1 MRLRDLG
8 LQIGSLPTGPSNS
21 LTDVPGVRVGHQTLI
36 DGQDVRTGAT
46 AIWPH
51 DGNPLDERVYAG
63 IHALNG
69 FGEMTCRS
77 VIDECGLLS
86 TPIVLTGTAG
96 IGIALHATTR
106 YLAQRYPEQVR
117 NEIPIPVVA
126 ECDDGFLHDHLSFA
140 LTEAAV
146 WAALDGA
153 STAPVVEGCVGAG
166 TGMQLFQF
174 KGGIGSSSRLVETPA
189 GQFTVGVLVETNFGL
204 RPRLTVAGAR
214 VGPLLADL
222 LPEEPPPAQAPT
234 PAAPAEPPPDGSCIV
249 IVATNAPL
257 HAHTLRRLAHR
268 AGLGLARTGSAAGDG
283 SGEIFL
289 AFSNAQRIPYHI
301 PAGRMHITVFPE
313 GIYGNTGLNALFGAV
328 VDATEEAV
336 LNALLM
342 ATTTSGRLGHIVH
355 AIPHER
361 LRALLQQHH
370 PA

>member
-8 LQIGSLPTGPSNS
+8 IQIGTLPTGPSNT

-36 DGQDVRTGAT
+36 RGQDVRTGAT

-51 DGNPLDERVYAG
+51 DGNPLSGRVYAG

-86 TPIVLTGTAG
+86 TPIVLTGTSG
-96 IGIALHATTR
+96 VGMALHATTR

-126 ECDDGFLHDHLSFA
+126 ECDDGFLHDHLTFA
-140 LTEAAV
+140 LMEQDV

-153 STAPVVEGCVGAG
+153 TTNPVVEGCVGAG

-174 KGGIGSSSRLVETPA
+174 KGGIGSSSRVVDTPA
-189 GQFTVGVLVETNFGL
+189 GTYTVGVLVETNFGL
-204 RPRLTVAGAR
+204 RPRLTVAGVR
-214 VGPLLADL
+214 VGPLLTDL
-222 LPEEPPPAQAPT
+222 LPEEAPD
-234 PAAPAEPPPDGSCIV
+234 PSPQNDGSCIV
-249 IVATNAPL
+249 IVGTDAPL
-257 HAHTLRRLAHR
+257 HAHTLRRMAQR

-289 AFSNAQRIPYHI
+289 AFSNAQHIPYHI
-301 PAGRMHITVFPE
+301 PEGRFQISVFPE

-328 VDATEEAV
+328 VDAAEEAV

-342 ATTTSGRLGHIVH
+342 ATTTTGRQGNVVH
-355 AIPHER
+355 AAPHDR
-361 LRALLQQHH
+361 LVALLQQ
-370 PA
+370 ARLV

>member
-8 LQIGSLPTGPSNS
+8 IQIGTLPTGPSNT

-36 DGQDVRTGAT
+36 RGQDVRTGAT

-51 DGNPLDERVYAG
+51 DGNPLSERVYAG

-86 TPIVLTGTAG
+86 TPIVLTGTSG
-96 IGIALHATTR
+96 VGMALHATTR
-106 YLAQRYPEQVR
+106 YLARRYPEQVQ

-126 ECDDGFLHDHLSFA
+126 ECDDGFLHDHLTFA
-140 LTEAAV
+140 LTEQDV
-146 WAALDGA
+146 WATLDGA
-153 STAPVVEGCVGAG
+153 TTGPVVEGCVGAG
-166 TGMQLFQF
+166 TGMKLFEF
-174 KGGIGSSSRLVETPA
+174 KGGIGSSSRVVETPA
-189 GQFTVGVLVETNFGL
+189 GTFTVGVLVETNFGL
-204 RPRLTVAGAR
+204 RPRLTVAGVH

-222 LPEEPPPAQAPT
+222 LPEEPP
-234 PAAPAEPPPDGSCIV
+234 AAPPQNDGSCIV
-249 IVATNAPL
+249 IVATDAPL
-257 HAHTLRRLAHR
+257 HAHTLRRLAQR

-301 PAGRMHITVFPE
+301 PEGRLQITVFPE

-328 VDATEEAV
+328 VDAAEEAV
-336 LNALLM
+336 LNALFM
-342 ATTTSGRLGHIVH
+342 ATTMTGRQGNTVH
-355 AIPHER
+355 AAPHDR
-361 LRALLQQHH
+361 LVALLQQ
-370 PA
+370 ANLC